1 MGTGAITEYIDVAQ
15 LAIYAFWIAFAWLIY
30 YLQQESKREGFPL
43 ETHLPDGRVV
53 KTPGWIARPDP
64 KTFLLYHGGSKTVPN
79 DFVSPQTLKAAPRH
93 GLAGGGTP
101 LEPTGNPML
110 DGVGPGS
117 WADRDDV
124 PELTTHDLPLIVPLR
139 AADGFSVAPQ
149 DQSPVGLEVHGA
161 DGKVAGTVVDLWVDR
176 AEMMFRYLEV
186 ETAAE
191 FGPSRRVLLPMPFVR
206 IKDTRGLWGL
216 MMVMQPHD
224 KRFVE
229 VKAILAEQ
237 FVHVPAIR
245 NPEQITKLEEEKV
258 AAFYGAGTLYAT
270 PQRQEPLF

>member
-1 MGTGAITEYIDVAQ
+1 MQYGAITGYIDVAQ

-53 KTPGWIARPDP
+53 KTKGWIARPDP

-79 DFVSPQTLKAAPRH
+79 DDVSPQTLKAAPRH

-110 DGVGPGS
+110 DGVGPGAY
-117 WADRDDV
+117 ADREDV
-124 PELTTHDLPLIVPLR
+124 PELTTANQPLIVPLR

-149 DQSPVGLEVHGA
+149 DQSPIGLEVQGA
-161 DGKVAGTVVDLWVDR
+161 DGQVAGKVVDLWVDR

-186 ETAAE
+186 ETAAPA
-191 FGPSRRVLLPMPFVR
+191 GGTRRVLVPMPFAR

-216 MMVMQPHD
+216 MFVMQPHD
-224 KRFVE
+224 KRYVE
-229 VKAILAEQ
+229 VKAILAEH
-237 FVHVPAIR
+237 FAHVPALR
-245 NPEQITKLEEEKV
+245 NPDQITKLEEEKV
-258 AAFYGAGTLYAT
+258 SAFFGAGTLYAT
-270 PQRQEPLF
+270 PGRQEPLF